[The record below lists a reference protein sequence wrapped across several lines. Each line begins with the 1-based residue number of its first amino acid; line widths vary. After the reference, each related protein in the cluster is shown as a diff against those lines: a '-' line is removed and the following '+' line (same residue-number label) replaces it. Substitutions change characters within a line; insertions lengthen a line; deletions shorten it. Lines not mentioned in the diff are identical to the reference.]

1 MAKWPLISRPGD
13 PQKNGEKTHRKR
25 LPLFYMNDYSRLG
38 LRVASCDDARRLLAE
53 NRFGIIRDEEGF
65 HVDLENAEA
74 VQAAV
79 ALLNRRGVACE
90 MADLADQMYQG

>member
-1 MAKWPLISRPGD
+1 MAKWPLISRQGTL
-13 PQKNGEKTHRKR
+13 QGNGEHTHRKR

-53 NRFGIIRDEEGF
+53 NRFGVVRDAEGF
-65 HVDLENAEA
+65 HVDLENAAA

-79 ALLNRRGVACE
+79 ALLNSLGVACDI
-90 MADLADQMYQG
+90 ADLADQIYQG